1 MSDEFI
7 KIATREINEEISGL
21 EQLLSACQNDTD
33 VFSSADKFQKHTH
46 KIKGLAPMMG
56 KEELGSFSA
65 LLDSTLEKMMNGTTI
80 TGIFNDMIDSI
91 SLMKKSMSEPDC
103 DLAEIKN
110 RISQILNNL
119 K

>member
-7 KIATREINEEISGL
+7 KIATEEINEEISEL
-21 EQLLSACQNDTD
+21 DQLLSTCQNDAD

-65 LLDSTLEKMMNGTTI
+65 ILDSIQKKMIDGIAIN
-80 TGIFNDMIDSI
+80 GIFNDMTASI

>member
-7 KIATREINEEISGL
+7 KIATKELNEEITEL
-21 EQLLSACQNDTD
+21 DEILSTCQNDAN

-56 KEELGSFSA
+56 KGELGSFVA
-65 LLDSTLEKMMNGTTI
+65 MLDSILKKMIDGITI
-80 TGIFNDMIDSI
+80 NGIFNDMSDSI
-91 SLMKKSMSEPDC
+91 SSIKQYMSEPNY
-103 DLAEIKN
+103 DLTEIRN

-119 K
+119 N

>member
-7 KIATREINEEISGL
+7 KIATEEINEELSGMG
-21 EQLLSACQNDTD
+21 QLLSACQNDAD
-33 VFSSADKFQKHTH
+33 VFASAGKFQKNTH

-65 LLDSTLEKMMNGTTI
+65 ILDSILKKMIDGVI
-80 TGIFNDMIDSI
+80 IDGIFNDMTDSI
-91 SLMKKSMSEPDC
+91 SLMKKSMSEPKC

>member
-7 KIATREINEEISGL
+7 EIATKEINEELSGMG
-21 EQLLSACQNDTD
+21 QLLSACQNDTD
-33 VFSSADKFQKHTH
+33 VFSGASKFQNHTH

-65 LLDSTLEKMMNGTTI
+65 ILDSILKKFIDGVTI
-80 TGIFNDMIDSI
+80 DGIFNDMTDSI
-91 SLMKKSMSEPDC
+91 SLMKKSMSEPEC
-103 DLAEIKN
+103 DLTEIKN
-110 RISQILNNL
+110 RVSQILNNL

>member
-7 KIATREINEEISGL
+7 KIATKELNEEITELGKI
-21 EQLLSACQNDTD
+21 LSTCQNDAN

-56 KEELGSFSA
+56 KAELGSFA
-65 LLDSTLEKMMNGTTI
+65 AILDSILKKMIDGITI
-80 TGIFNDMIDSI
+80 NGIFNDMSDSI
-91 SLMKKSMSEPDC
+91 SSIKQYMSEPNY
-103 DLAEIKN
+103 DLTEIRN

-119 K
+119 N

>member
-7 KIATREINEEISGL
+7 ETATKEINEEISEL
-21 EQLLSACQNDTD
+21 DKILSACQNDAN
-33 VFSSADKFQKHTH
+33 VFSNAAKFQKHTH

-65 LLDSTLEKMMNGTTI
+65 MLDSILKKMMDGVTI
-80 TGIFNDMIDSI
+80 DGIFNVLNDSV
-91 SLMKKSMSEPDC
+91 SSMKQYMSEPDYN
-103 DLAEIKN
+103 LAEIKI

-119 K
+119 N

>member
-7 KIATREINEEISGL
+7 EVATKEINEDISEL
-21 EQLLSACQNDTD
+21 DKIFSTCQNDANIL
-33 VFSSADKFQKHTH
+33 SNADKFQKCTH

-65 LLDSTLEKMMNGTTI
+65 ILDSILKKMIDGITI
-80 TGIFNDMIDSI
+80 NGIFNDMSDFI
-91 SLMKKSMSEPDC
+91 SSMKQYMSEPDYN
-103 DLAEIKN
+103 LTEIKN

-119 K
+119 N

>member
-7 KIATREINEEISGL
+7 EIATQEINEEISGL
-21 EQLLSACQNDTD
+21 EQLLSACQNDAD
-33 VFSSADKFQKHTH
+33 VFSGAGEFQKYTH

-65 LLDSTLEKMMNGTTI
+65 ILDSILKKMIDGNSI
-80 TGIFNDMIDSI
+80 DDIFNDMTDSI
-91 SLMKKSMSEPDC
+91 SLMKKSMSEPEC
-103 DLAEIKN
+103 NLAEIKN
-110 RISQILNNL
+110 KISQILNNL

>member
-7 KIATREINEEISGL
+7 EVATTEINEELSGMG
-21 EQLLSACQNDTD
+21 QLLSACQNDAD
-33 VFSSADKFQKHTH
+33 VFASAGKFQKNTH

-65 LLDSTLEKMMNGTTI
+65 ILDSIFKKMIDGATI
-80 TGIFNDMIDSI
+80 DGIFNDMTDSI
-91 SLMKKSMSEPDC
+91 SLMEKSMSEPEC